1 MARVRSL
8 SGVPRRRARNQVGG
22 RTVVATVIGAIVFTC
37 TFAGALFG
45 IWLRTVLPERHL
57 DAESRDTVKVGIGLI
72 ATMTAL
78 VLGLVTASAKSSF
91 DAVDTAVKQTATQ
104 VLALDRVLARYGSDT
119 GEIRKGLK
127 RTVGAR
133 IDMIWPPGSSKPAS
147 LDPMSASGAE
157 GLADAI
163 RGLKPHDDSQ
173 RALQARAL
181 DLAEALLQTR
191 WLATA
196 ITGASIPVPFL
207 AVLMFWLTITFVSFG
222 LFAPRNA
229 MVVTV
234 LFVCALSVG
243 SAVFLVAE
251 MDGPFDGL
259 LRVSGDPLRYAHA
272 HLNQ

>member
-1 MARVRSL
+1 MDATT
-8 SGVPRRRARNQVGG
+8 VG
-22 RTVVATVIGAIVFTC
+22 TIVFTC
-37 TFAGALFG
+37 TFAGALLG
-45 IWLRTVLPERHL
+45 MWLRAALPEHWL

-91 DAVDTAVKQTATQ
+91 DAVDTAVKQTATEL
-104 VLALDRVLARYGSDT
+104 LALDRILARYGSET
-119 GEIRKGLK
+119 GEIRKGLQ
-127 RTVGAR
+127 RAVGAR
-133 IDMIWPPGSSKPAS
+133 IDMIWEQGPSRSAD
-147 LDPMSASGAE
+147 LDPMRSGAALGAE
-157 GLADAI
+157 RLADAV

-181 DLAEALLQTR
+181 DLTEGILQGR
-191 WLATA
+191 WIAM
-196 ITGASIPVPFL
+196 TGSGSSIPVPFL
-207 AVLMFWLTITFVSFG
+207 AVLLFWLTITFASFG
-222 LFAPRNA
+222 LFAPWNA

-243 SAVFLVAE
+243 SAVFLVVE

-259 LRVSGDPLRYAHA
+259 LKVSADALRYAHT